1 MCEYSQGFNAVK
13 TTSGPGLV
21 LYLWVFAAASICV
34 ALISLPLLP
43 ETRNRRPSAVQRELG
58 YVEEGKG
65 NVAKVVDVINGHIAT
80 HL

>member
-1 MCEYSQGFNAVK
+1 MYQYLQGFNAVK

-21 LYLWVFAAASICV
+21 LYLWVFAAASIFV

-65 NVAKVVDVINGHIAT
+65 SVARVVDVINGHIAT

>member
-1 MCEYSQGFNAVK
+1 MCSYLQGFNAVK
-13 TTSGPGLV
+13 TASGPGLV
-21 LYLWVFAAASICV
+21 LYLWVFAAASILV

-58 YVEEGKG
+58 YVEEGKSS
-65 NVAKVVDVINGHIAT
+65 VAKVVDVINGQIAT

>member
-1 MCEYSQGFNAVK
+1 MKKA
-13 TTSGPGLV
+13 SGPGLV
-21 LYLWVFAAASICV
+21 LYLWVFAAASILV

-43 ETRNRRPSAVQRELG
+43 ETRNRRPSAVQRDLG

-65 NVAKVVDVINGHIAT
+65 SVAKVVDVINGQIAT